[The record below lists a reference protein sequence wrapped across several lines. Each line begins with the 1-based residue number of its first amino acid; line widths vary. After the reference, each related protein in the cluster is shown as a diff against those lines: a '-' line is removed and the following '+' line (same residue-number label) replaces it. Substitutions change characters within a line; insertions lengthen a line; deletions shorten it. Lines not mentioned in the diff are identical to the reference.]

1 LIKDWTTLMIPA
13 AYTVPPLV
21 AEVARLIREHPMAD
35 AVVEEIDGRRIRVDG
50 HWLVDFASCNYLG
63 LDLDPEVIAQ
73 VPGYLT
79 RWGTHPS
86 WARAIA
92 SPEPYRRVEAAVSEL
107 LGVEEALAF
116 PTLTHIH
123 SGVLPALAGEGT
135 VLVDLRAHRTIQDA
149 ALLAAAGGATVRR
162 FRSGDVEHARRLLRR
177 PVRGPRVV
185 CIDGINSM
193 TGNPPDLPAFA
204 ALAREH
210 DALLYVDDAH
220 GFGIVGEQDGYDPT
234 PYGRRGN
241 AIVRWFGESYDQIVL
256 TAGFS
261 KAYSSLL
268 AFVTCSAELKQ
279 YLKAMVP
286 SYLYSGPVPVASL
299 ATALAGLEVNQRR
312 GDELRAV
319 LWHRTRTLL
328 DHLDKLG
335 IATTNTSGLPLVE
348 LAVADPSDLDAV
360 GRHLFDRG
368 IYVTLAPYPV
378 VPRQEAGFRIQ
389 LTAAHTTEQVDHLLE
404 VLQEVDDRY
413 GFRRP
418 HP

>member
-1 LIKDWTTLMIPA
+1 MADSRT
-13 AYTVPPLV
+13 YTVPPLV
-21 AEVARLIREHPMAD
+21 AEVSRLMVEHPMAD
-35 AVVEEIDGRRIRVDG
+35 AVVEEIDGRRIQVDG

-63 LDLDPEVIAQ
+63 LDLDLEVIAQ
-73 VPGYLT
+73 VPAYLA

-86 WARAIA
+86 WARGIA
-92 SPEPYRRVEAAVSEL
+92 SPEPYRRVEVAVSEL
-107 LGVEEALAF
+107 LGVADVLAF
-116 PTLTHIH
+116 PTLTHTH
-123 SGVLPALAGEGT
+123 NGVLPALAGEGT
-135 VLVDLRAHRTIQDA
+135 VLVDHRAHRTIQDA
-149 ALLAAAGGATVRR
+149 AVIAGARGATVRR
-162 FRSGDVEHARRLLRR
+162 FRSGDVEHARRLLRG
-177 PVRGPRVV
+177 PLKGPRVL
-185 CIDGINSM
+185 CLDGINSM
-193 TGNPPDLPAFA
+193 TGNAPDLPAFA

-210 DALLYVDDAH
+210 DAMLYVDDAH
-220 GFGIVGEQDGYDPT
+220 GFGVVGERDGYDPT

-241 AIVRWFGESYDQIVL
+241 SIVRWFGESYDQIVL

-268 AFVTCSAELKQ
+268 AFVTCSPQLKR

-286 SYLYSGPVPVASL
+286 SYVYSGPVPVASL

-319 LWHRTRTLL
+319 LWQRTRALL
-328 DHLDKLG
+328 EHLEKLG

-348 LAVADPSDLDAV
+348 LAVADPADLDAV

-378 VPRQEAGFRIQ
+378 VPRHEAGFRIQ
-389 LTAAHTTEQVDHLLE
+389 LTAAHTADQVDYLLE